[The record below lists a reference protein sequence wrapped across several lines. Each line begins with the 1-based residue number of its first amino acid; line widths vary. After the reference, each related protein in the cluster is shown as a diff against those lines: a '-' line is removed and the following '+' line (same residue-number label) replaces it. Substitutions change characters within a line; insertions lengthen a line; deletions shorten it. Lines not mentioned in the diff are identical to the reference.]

1 MRYRELL
8 ELYRKKELG
17 EQEREMVEQEIEKH
31 EAISEYLF
39 EREESDTLNFG
50 EDASRREDADPVQK
64 RKEDAG
70 GDEFTKRV
78 NRAIRRAF
86 LRMGAAVCAVT
97 LVIVLLILFVLPGVV
112 SQFYYDPGK
121 IVGQDSYGGTTNQ
134 MSLDMQCI
142 PSWLFREPTG
152 ITCRSRT
159 EDTAIMIFPF
169 IRMSAGR
176 GAFRIRRGRSGGE
189 NSGCMTSISSACLC
203 PMPLDG
209 FRWIWIRREL

>member
-17 EQEREMVEQEIEKH
+17 EQERERVEQDIEKH

-86 LRMGAAVCAVT
+86 LKMGAAVCAVT

-112 SQFYYDPGK
+112 SR
-121 IVGQDSYGGTTNQ
+121 
-134 MSLDMQCI
+134 
-142 PSWLFREPTG
+142 SWG
-152 ITCRSRT
+152 RT
-159 EDTAIMIFPF
+159 AMAA
-169 IRMSAGR
+169 R
-176 GAFRIRRGRSGGE
+176 RIR
-189 NSGCMTSISSACLC
+189 
-203 PMPLDG
+203 
-209 FRWIWIRREL
+209 